1 MTKFKL
7 LLATTAVVGAAWTLS
22 AVNDRDEEKRE
33 RRKVREKEAPRGC
46 NRERN

>member
-22 AVNDRDEEKRE
+22 AVNDRQ
-33 RRKVREKEAPRGC
+33 VKEQQHALELTQR
-46 NRERN
+46 